1 MIELLNRIESA
12 VPLSELVKAGIVHPN
27 IIRDRDM
34 FLKYKALRV
43 SGLERMEA
51 YAELSSTFGISLIR
65 VVQIIT
71 KMK

>member
-1 MIELLNRIESA
+1 MIELLNKIESA
-12 VPLSELVKAGIVHPN
+12 IPLSDLVKAGIVHPN

-34 FLKYKALRV
+34 FLKYKALRA
-43 SGLERMEA
+43 SGVEKMKA
-51 YAELSSTFGISLIR
+51 YDDLSNLFGISLIR